1 LVTLILLNNAAMKT
15 PILKPGFE
23 FVFSLSLIAIL
34 GLPPMLRAQEQK
46 DMEIKIVNGDT
57 TVNGKNIKDVSPD
70 ERRAALRDI
79 RHISGSEMMDKNEG
93 NHRVFIYRRSDST
106 ITGDGGHAPM
116 ITRNIVIKKDS
127 LGNRVQVQSAAG
139 RMRTVPPGGE
149 MDRTPGGMTW
159 RGRTGRPPMREP
171 LMGFAAKNSQSF
183 SYVNTDNNGISTRI
197 SFHLSDVTNDDLKR
211 MPHVSGPRLEI
222 SDINIVPQFTTG
234 KTLLTFT
241 LPTKAA
247 AEVKFMNSEGKILW
261 SEKATGGIFTKSF
274 VLGLNGVYYLQV
286 KQSKGITLKKILKE
300 D

>member
-1 LVTLILLNNAAMKT
+1 MKP

-57 TVNGKNIKDVSPD
+57 TVNGKNIKDISPD
-70 ERRAALRDI
+70 ERRSALNDI
-79 RHISGSEMMDKNEG
+79 KHLSETEKMMNDDG
-93 NHRVFIYRRSDST
+93 NHHAFVFSQRDST
-106 ITGDGGHAPM
+106 ITAGGGHAPM
-116 ITRNIVIKKDS
+116 ITRDIIIKKDS
-127 LGNRVQVQSAAG
+127 LGNSVEVQSGG
-139 RMRTVPPGGE
+139 RMRTIPPGGD
-149 MDRTPGGMTW
+149 MAGAPGGMTW

-211 MPHVSGPRLEI
+211 IPHVAGPRLEI

-234 KTLLTFT
+234 KTLLTFI
-241 LPTKAA
+241 LPTKVV
-247 AEVKFMNSEGKILW
+247 AEVKFMNSEGKVLW